1 MASGVPVV
9 TTPAGAE
16 GIEASDGVIVETE
29 PERLAAA
36 ARDLLTD
43 EAARRERGA
52 AARDDFERR
61 YSPAPATKPLVDLLE
76 RMPA

>member
-1 MASGVPVV
+1 
-9 TTPAGAE
+9 
-16 GIEASDGVIVETE
+16 VIVETE
-29 PERLAAA
+29 PERLAEA
-36 ARDLLTD
+36 ARELLTD

-61 YSPAPATKPLVDLLE
+61 YSPATATKPLVELLE